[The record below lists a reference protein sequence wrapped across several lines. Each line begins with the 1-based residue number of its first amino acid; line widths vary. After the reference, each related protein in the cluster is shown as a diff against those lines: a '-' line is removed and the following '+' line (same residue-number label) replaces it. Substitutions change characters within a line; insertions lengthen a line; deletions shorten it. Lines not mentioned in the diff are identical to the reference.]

1 MIVETKVK
9 SHLLML
15 SITKHAAIVTYADDF
30 FYVFL
35 FFYIVILLVS

>member
-1 MIVETKVK
+1 MIGETKVK

-15 SITKHAAIVTYADDF
+15 SMTKHAAIVTYADDF
-30 FYVFL
+30 FM